1 MKAAD
6 MMTTNLVTIGPDTS
20 VRDAA
25 WTMLTYR
32 ISALPVVDPEGKLVG
47 IVSEGDLLHRVEAG
61 TEHRRSWWYRFNMSA
76 QVLAREFVKEHARKV
91 SDVMTSEPVTV
102 GPDTPA
108 LDIAELIETRRI
120 KRVPVVAHGKLVG
133 IVSRA
138 DFLCALTG
146 VGPQA
151 EAAPEGDA
159 ALRSRIISHI
169 GAMPWAQPSVLNV
182 AVHDG
187 VVELSGIVESDAEKR
202 AARVVVE
209 ETPGVHAVED
219 HIRVHRIAAG
229 Y

>member
-6 MMTTNLVTIGPDTS
+6 MMTSNLVTIRPDAS

-32 ISALPVVDPEGKLVG
+32 ISAVPVVDHEGRLVG
-47 IVSEGDLLHRVEAG
+47 IVSEGDLLHRVEGG
-61 TEHRRSWWYRFNMSA
+61 TERQRSWWRELNVA
-76 QVLAREFVKEHARKV
+76 PEVLAVEFVKANARKV
-91 SDVMTSEPVTV
+91 SDVMTSNLVTV
-102 GPDTPA
+102 GPDTEA
-108 LDIAELIETRRI
+108 IDIANLIEARGI

-146 VGPQA
+146 AGPQA
-151 EAAPEGDA
+151 GPVPEGDA
-159 ALRSRIISHI
+159 ALRTRIVSHFRV
-169 GAMPWAQPSVLNV
+169 MPSAPSILNV

-187 VVELSGIVESDAEKR
+187 IVELSGIVESDAEKR
-202 AARVVVE
+202 AVRVAVE
-209 ETPGVHAVED
+209 ETPGVHAVDE

>member
-6 MMTTNLVTIGPDTS
+6 MMTSNLVTVGPDAT

-32 ISALPVVDPEGKLVG
+32 ISAVPVVDGEGKLVG
-47 IVSEGDLLHRVEAG
+47 IVSESDLLHRVEAG
-61 TEHRRSWWYRFNMSA
+61 TERHRSWWRRFNASA
-76 QVLAREFVKEHARKV
+76 EVLAREFVKSHARRV
-91 SDVMTSEPVTV
+91 SDVMTRDLVTV
-102 GPDTPA
+102 GPETPA
-108 LDIAELIETRRI
+108 LDIAELIEARGI

-146 VGPQA
+146 IGPQA
-151 EAAPEGDA
+151 DPAPQGDA

-169 GAMPWAQPSVLNV
+169 GTMPWAQPSVLNV

-187 VVELSGIVESDAEKR
+187 VVELSGIVESDVEKR
-202 AARVVVE
+202 AARVAVE
-209 ETPGVHAVED
+209 EIPGVQAIED
-219 HIRVHRIAAG
+219 HIRVQRIAAG

>member
-6 MMTTNLVTIGPDTS
+6 MMTSNLITIGPDAS

-32 ISALPVVDPEGKLVG
+32 ISAVPVVDGAGKLVG

-61 TEHRRSWWYRFNMSA
+61 TERHRSWWYRFNASPA
-76 QVLAREFVKEHARKV
+76 TLATEFVKAHSRKV
-91 SDVMTSEPVTV
+91 CDVMTREPVTV

-108 LDIAELIETRRI
+108 LDIAELIEARAI
-120 KRVPVVAHGKLVG
+120 KRVPVVEHGKLVG

-146 VGPQA
+146 AGPQA
-151 EAAPEGDA
+151 EPAPEGDA
-159 ALRSRIISHI
+159 ALRSKIISHI
-169 GAMPWAQPSVLNV
+169 GTMPWAQPSVLNV

-202 AARVVVE
+202 AARVAVE
-209 ETPGVHAVED
+209 ETPGVQAVED
-219 HIRVHRIAAG
+219 HIRVQRIAAG